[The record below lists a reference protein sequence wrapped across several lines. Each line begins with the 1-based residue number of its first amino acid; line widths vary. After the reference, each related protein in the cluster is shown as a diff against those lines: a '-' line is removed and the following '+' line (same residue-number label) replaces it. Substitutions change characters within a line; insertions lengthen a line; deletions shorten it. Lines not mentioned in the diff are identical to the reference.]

1 MNYIGGPL
9 ELTPALLESQPVED
23 INIQMGFA
31 NNTVRWTA
39 SGRSGLALI
48 LEHWRARLVDGW
60 ILLPDYM
67 CWDSVLPVF
76 HDFNVKFASV
86 NEQFV
91 VEISVLEK
99 FLLDQTLRSILL
111 IDYFGLCDLRPQ
123 IKFIQAL
130 RPDILIIIDAV
141 QAFCSLV
148 GVNNR
153 YYGADAVVSSP
164 RKVLPIPDG
173 GLVILKGNELLDFP
187 PPSINSS
194 ERVAFYLAAG
204 VLRES
209 FVKMQFD
216 NSINLIVEPLYV
228 NFFNNH
234 GKLID
239 SKIEAISPI
248 SMEILRRTNLRKIAK
263 KRSKNFDWMQNSV
276 REERGS
282 GLIRSAFPKA
292 SGPAL
297 AFPVRV
303 SSAHRNKLREFL
315 KREGFFCPI
324 HWPIPKKMRDDLG
337 VDSIKL
343 SDELLSLPIDQR
355 YSTKELSRLL
365 DAIERYRDLKNYE

>member
-9 ELTPALLESQPVED
+9 ELTPAFLESQPVED
-23 INIQMGFA
+23 INIQMRFA

-67 CWDSVLPVF
+67 CWDSMMPVF
-76 HDFNVKFASV
+76 QDFNVKYASV
-86 NEQFV
+86 NEHFV
-91 VEISVLEK
+91 IETSVLEN
-99 FLLDQTLRSILL
+99 FISDQTLRSILL

-123 IKFIQAL
+123 IKFIREL
-130 RPDILIIIDAV
+130 RPDILILIDAV

-153 YYGADAVVSSP
+153 YFGADAVVSSP

-173 GLVILKGNELLDFP
+173 GLVIMEENVSLDFP
-187 PPSINSS
+187 LPSINSS
-194 ERVAFYLAAG
+194 ERVAFYLAAS
-204 VLRES
+204 VLRER
-209 FVKMQFD
+209 FVKGQFD
-216 NSINLIVEPLYV
+216 NSINNIVEPLYV

-276 REERGS
+276 REGRGS
-282 GLIRSAFPKA
+282 CLIRSAFPET
-292 SGPAL
+292 SGAAL
-297 AFPVRV
+297 AFPVKV
-303 SSAHRNKLREFL
+303 TSAHRNKLREFL
-315 KREGFFCPI
+315 KHEGFFCPV
-324 HWPIPKKMRDDLG
+324 HWPVPKNMMDNLG
-337 VDSIKL
+337 KDSIKL

-355 YSTKELSRLL
+355 YSTKELSQLL
-365 DAIERYRDLKNYE
+365 DAIERYIALKL